1 MSLFT
6 ATARATTRSA
16 LACDLPPAF
25 LAPSLFSPIA
35 TIQHNHHQ
43 QQQQCSAFSTSS
55 ANYSRNKRRGVSAIH
70 RTGLNVP
77 LHASKFGIPTPAKPE
92 EREPREAT
100 PDHGLWGFFVV
111 ERERVPSTEYEARF
125 GMLSVSVYAYLQ
137 GLLFGVN

>member
-1 MSLFT
+1 M
-6 ATARATTRSA
+6 
-16 LACDLPPAF
+16 
-25 LAPSLFSPIA
+25 
-35 TIQHNHHQ
+35 
-43 QQQQCSAFSTSS
+43 
-55 ANYSRNKRRGVSAIH
+55 
-70 RTGLNVP
+70 P